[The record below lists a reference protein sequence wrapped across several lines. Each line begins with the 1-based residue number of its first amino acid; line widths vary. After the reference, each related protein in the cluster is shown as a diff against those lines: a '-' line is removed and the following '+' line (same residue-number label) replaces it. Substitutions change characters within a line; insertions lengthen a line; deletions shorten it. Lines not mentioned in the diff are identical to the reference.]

1 MGKPKA
7 LSTVALK
14 WLMVV
19 DPSTRTFDVLPAFV
33 ASAFRLT
40 PLANAD
46 ARTDRFGLTSP
57 PPFVAPSSSSSAAA
71 AGTSSSGS
79 SLSSAVAVNCSSSS
93 SSYSYCSSL
102 GYSDVTDTSANTPD
116 AVTQNVE
123 IYTFLRLI
131 ILR

>member
-40 PLANAD
+40 PLAAAA

-71 AGTSSSGS
+71 TSSSGS